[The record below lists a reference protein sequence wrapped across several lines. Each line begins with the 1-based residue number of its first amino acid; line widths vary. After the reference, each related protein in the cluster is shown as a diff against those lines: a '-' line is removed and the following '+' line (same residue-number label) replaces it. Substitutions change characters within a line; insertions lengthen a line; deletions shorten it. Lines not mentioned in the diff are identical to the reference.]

1 MWGPNGAANPVLL
14 TDGTVLVQDAGCQ
27 GWWKSTPNSG
37 GSYVNGTWTQMA
49 SLPLDYSPLYHSS
62 AVLPDGRVIIMGAE
76 YNFFNLVWT
85 NLGAIYDPVS
95 NT

>member
-1 MWGPNGAANPVLL
+1 MEPGRRRRR
-14 TDGTVLVQDAGCQ
+14 C
-27 GWWKSTPNSG
+27 
-37 GSYVNGTWTQMA
+37 
-49 SLPLDYSPLYHSS
+49 LDYSPLYHSS